1 MLTEQ
6 ALSFLVVG
14 GTTLFVFNIDHHGY
28 IIHLL
33 FLETIPSLSICSL
46 LANRMAFFLP
56 CWRFIYFSGSFFKT
70 YFGVTIM

>member
-6 ALSFLVVG
+6 ALSFLVV

-33 FLETIPSLSICSL
+33 FLEPIPSLSICSL
-46 LANRMAFFLP
+46 LPNGMTFFSSLPAFHLLFRQFFLD
-56 CWRFIYFSGSFFKT
+56 
-70 YFGVTIM
+70 